1 MLHTVLQNAPFCIA
15 KRTILERKTA
25 SFALQKWQFWS
36 AKSAVLERKTHR
48 FGITFALRKVL
59 ESTLSVYY
67 QALRAQ
73 SNRMITSVPPPL
85 HRWGGALFVVVIGVD
100 AFANG

>member
-1 MLHTVLQNAPFCIA
+1 MQNAPFWNA
-15 KRTILERKTA
+15 KRT
-25 SFALQKWQFWS
+25 
-36 AKSAVLERKTHR
+36 VLECRMHR

-59 ESTLSVYY
+59 ESTLSAYY
-67 QALRAQ
+67 QKLRAQ